1 MVDGDD
7 TYPADMACK
16 MVELVRDFQ
25 SDMVIGDRLSS
36 TYFSENK
43 RPFHNLGNSL
53 VRSGINHLFNTSIK
67 DIMTGYRAF
76 SYRFVKAFPVLS
88 KGFEIETEMTIFAV
102 DRNMKTDNVIIEY
115 RNRPEGSESK
125 LNTFTDGLKVISTI
139 VRLYKDYK
147 PFGFFSFLSVFFL
160 LIGTVFFLPV
170 FGDYINTGTVERFP
184 TLIVCG
190 FVVIMAMLLFTTG
203 IILTTLRVRDRH
215 DFEYRLQQIYILR
228 KIFEN
233 LKCF

>member
-1 MVDGDD
+1 M
-7 TYPADMACK
+7 
-16 MVELVRDFQ
+16 
-25 SDMVIGDRLSS
+25 
-36 TYFSENK
+36 FSEK
-43 RPFHNLGNSL
+43 
-53 VRSGINHLFNTSIK
+53 
-67 DIMTGYRAF
+67 Y
-76 SYRFVKAFPVLS
+76 VL
-88 KGFEIETEMTIFAV
+88 
-102 DRNMKTDNVIIEY
+102 DNVIIEY